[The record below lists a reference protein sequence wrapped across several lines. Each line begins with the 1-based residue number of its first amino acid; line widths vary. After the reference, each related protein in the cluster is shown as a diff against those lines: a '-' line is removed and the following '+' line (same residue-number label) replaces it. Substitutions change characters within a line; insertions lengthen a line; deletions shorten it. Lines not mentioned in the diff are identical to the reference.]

1 MNGESQAIWEIGPFL
16 DLAVHCGVQAAGP
29 NSILMGTPVT
39 VIVISEDRIFREA
52 LEASLARQEGLHVVA
67 AGQGADGGGA
77 DVVLIDAGFDPE
89 AALARTWESYA
100 EWPDSEVI
108 AVGFDHEDESVVDFI
123 EAGARG
129 YVLKGASPDDLLEV
143 IRSVHQGRVSCS
155 PQVMSSVLARINS
168 LSRLRGE
175 EPAPREVEPLT
186 VREKEI
192 LELMAAGLGNKEIA
206 RRLRITVRTVKNH
219 VHKILEK
226 FQVHRRREAVRIAYD
241 LGLLPEPHEIPRPGR
256 TVPRG
261 GGSDLDHF

>member
-1 MNGESQAIWEIGPFL
+1 MSGESQAIWEIGPFL
-16 DLAVHCGVQAAGP
+16 DLAVHSRVQAAGP
-29 NSILMGTPVT
+29 NSILMHTPLT

-52 LEASLARQEGLHVVA
+52 LEASLARQDVVV

-89 AALARTWESYA
+89 AALARTWGSHQ

-108 AVGFDHEDESVVDFI
+108 AVGFDQEDERVVDFI

-129 YVLKGASPDDLLEV
+129 YVLKGTSPDDLMEV

-155 PQVMSSVLARINS
+155 PQVISSVLARISS
-168 LSRLRGE
+168 LSRLRSE

-206 RRLRITVRTVKNH
+206 SRLRITVRTVKNH

-226 FQVHRRREAVRIAYD
+226 FKVHRRREAVRLAYD

-256 TVPRG
+256 AMPKG
-261 GGSDLDHF
+261 DGSDLDHC